1 MNMESLF
8 TIKSKI
14 TKEEYIRFNREVL
27 KKEFHYSRNITIINI
42 ILGLIIVGI
51 LFSGDSTSYPPAA
64 IIFTFLIYYNWKAT
78 KGMDR
83 KAAKAFDLNK
93 VNKDLETQICFFN
106 DHYETTD
113 EKDSSN
119 IPYSNLYK
127 IIETDTNL
135 YLMYC
140 KNQGVIIVKSNCSSD
155 LIEFIHSIKSE
166 YKL

>member
-1 MNMESLF
+1 MIAGIWLSGES
-8 TIKSKI
+8 
-14 TKEEYIRFNREVL
+14 
-27 KKEFHYSRNITIINI
+27 IIYPSTVI
-42 ILGLIIVGI
+42 IL
-51 LFSGDSTSYPPAA
+51 S
-64 IIFTFLIYYNWKAT
+64 FLIYYNWKAT
-78 KGMDR
+78 KGMDL

-113 EKDSSN
+113 EKGCSN

-140 KNQGVIIVKSNCSSD
+140 KNQGVIIVKSNCSTD
-155 LIEFIHSIKSE
+155 LIEFVHSIKSE